1 MLCCVHATAGA
12 VSALP
17 CLTWVGPTLAMPH
30 LRVDEANRI
39 MTRAHDVDLSV
50 VVPIYNEAET
60 LPQLEL
66 RLGQVLDRLAV
77 PSEIILVN
85 DGSRDASLPLLRAW
99 RERDARVRVID
110 FSRNFGHQAALY
122 AGLCRARGQAV
133 VLMDGDL
140 QDPPEIIPQMMER
153 WRECHD
159 VVYAVRHKRKEGVL
173 KRVAYAG
180 FYRLLR
186 RVAYLEIP
194 LDAGDFS
201 LLDRRVVAVLQSMPE
216 RNKFLRGL
224 RTWAGFRQTSLP
236 YERDARYAG
245 HTKYSLTKLF
255 RLALD
260 GIVSYS
266 YVPLRVSYAFGL
278 VVSGM
283 SFILAVVYLFQQ
295 LFSAKYVPQGFT
307 TLAILILFLGGVQL
321 LTVGLLGEYVGRI
334 YDEVKRRP
342 DFVERELIGFD
353 GAGRR

>member
-1 MLCCVHATAGA
+1 MARPATTLPHPLVAGA
-12 VSALP
+12 T
-17 CLTWVGPTLAMPH
+17 C
-30 LRVDEANRI
+30 
-39 MTRAHDVDLSV
+39 VDLSV
-50 VVPIYNEAET
+50 LVPVYNEQET
-60 LPQLEL
+60 LPELER
-66 RLGQVLDRLAV
+66 RLEGVLDGLGLDCEVIA
-77 PSEIILVN
+77 VN
-85 DGSRDASLPLLRAW
+85 DGSADGTLALLRAW
-99 RERDARVRVID
+99 SGRDPRVRVID

-122 AGLCRARGQAV
+122 AALCRARGRAV

-140 QDPPEIIPQMMER
+140 QDPPEVIPQMVER
-153 WRECHD
+153 WREGHE
-159 VVYAVRHKRKEGVL
+159 VVYAVRRKRKEGLL
-173 KRVAYAG
+173 KRVAYAA
-180 FYRLLR
+180 FYRLLQR
-186 RVAYLEIP
+186 IAYLKIP
-194 LDAGDFS
+194 LDSGGFS
-201 LLDRRVVAVLQSMPE
+201 LLDHRVAAVLKGMPE

-224 RTWAGFRQTSLP
+224 RTWAGFRQTSLL

-245 HTKYSLTKLF
+245 HTKYGLSKLF

-283 SFILAVVYLFQQ
+283 SFILAVVYLFQK